1 MNSRPFDEW
10 LTARCGPNISPDA
23 RALAERI
30 VRAGFLFNE
39 ATRVRWG
46 FRQVVSDDLHRL
58 VVVRVR
64 RRGGQGAK
72 ALVRRVVGIEAWE
85 STRVIATREP
95 ADIDAWLDRE
105 AQP

>member
-23 RALAERI
+23 RAFAERI

-46 FRQVVSDDLHRL
+46 FRQVVSDDLRAGLVAPRL
-58 VVVRVR
+58 VIDPQTLALIPDR
-64 RRGGQGAK
+64 RPTPSGATAIVWVAVEHQRANAGGH
-72 ALVRRVVGIEAWE
+72 
-85 STRVIATREP
+85 
-95 ADIDAWLDRE
+95 
-105 AQP
+105 

>member
-1 MNSRPFDEW
+1 MNSRPF
-10 LTARCGPNISPDA
+10 
-23 RALAERI
+23 AERI